1 MSLLAPLY
9 FIGALAIGAPILF
22 HMIRRQPKGQVEFSS
37 LMFLRPTPPR
47 LTRRS
52 RLDNWFLLLLR
63 ALALMLLAAAF
74 ARPFLRSV
82 TLSEAEV
89 PGRRLVIVVDRSA
102 SMQRNGLWEQVLDQA
117 DEVLADLQP
126 ADQLAVVA
134 FDQQPQLL
142 LGFDES
148 GKLAPGQLKVTV
160 HELLEETKPTWLKS
174 ELGSALAFAGDLA
187 VNYESEDRVV
197 VANDATAEDINAT
210 AEDIEGNAAADQ
222 SATVEDAHLILISDM
237 ASGSERESL
246 QTYAWPKSLRLDV
259 RRVASSQRTNAF
271 AQVMEADAES
281 AGEVDRVRVRVSNS
295 QDANES
301 QFSIRWSGGAGVA
314 EPTTSVELP
323 VQVPPGQSRVVRMP
337 MPGPGMTSLVLQG
350 DDHSFD
356 NTRYRVR
363 PEPQPYTLLHLGKV
377 AGEPRDS
384 LLFYLQRIPF
394 DNQRRIVSVET
405 LDPEQLSEV
414 PDPLT
419 VPLIVVTEEL
429 PEPVAMRLVEYAE
442 AGGRVLVVLWKQP
455 EAAGFG
461 ATINRIAGSDLE
473 FSEAEVD
480 DYAMLSRIDFSHPL
494 FRTMSDPQ
502 FNDFSKIRYWAHR
515 TINNVEPDWIIVA
528 RYDDG
533 DPAVLEKNLGEGR
546 LFVMASGWQPNESQ
560 LALSTKFI
568 PLLFSFLDSGQT
580 GATAERYTVGQSI
593 DFPPSDE
600 ASITGPAGSAF
611 QYSEQTDRDGIDQP
625 GVYQFSDGNQAR
637 SFAVNLD
644 ESESRTDPFDEEAL
658 TRFGVVLG
666 KNVTTAQALEGK
678 RQLRDRELESQ
689 QRLWQWLLVLA
700 LALLGLETVLGTLWS
715 RSGRATDAAV
725 VEAG

>member
-22 HMIRRQPKGQVEFSS
+22 HLIRRQPKGQVKFSS

-82 TLSEAEV
+82 TLSESEI
-89 PGRRLVIVVDRSA
+89 PGRRMVIVVDRSA
-102 SMQRNGLWEQVLDQA
+102 SMQRDGLWEQMLGQA
-117 DEVLADLQP
+117 DQVLSDLRP

-134 FDQQPQLL
+134 FDAKPQLL
-142 LGFDES
+142 LGFGES
-148 GKLAPGQLKVTV
+148 GKLSPEQLKTTV
-160 HELLEETKPTWLKS
+160 HDLLEDSKPTWLQS

-197 VANDATAEDINAT
+197 LPNDATAGAGQDEV
-210 AEDIEGNAAADQ
+210 AEDPPV
-222 SATVEDAHLILISDM
+222 TVDDAHLILISDM
-237 ASGSERESL
+237 ASGSEMESL

-259 RRVASSQRTNAF
+259 RRVASSQRTNAS
-271 AQVMEADAES
+271 AQVLETNAES
-281 AGEVDRVRVRVSNS
+281 VDDVDRVRVRVSNS
-295 QDANES
+295 QDASES
-301 QFSIRWSGGAGVA
+301 RFSIRWSGAQVVTGAAMG
-314 EPTTSVELP
+314 VELP

-337 MPGPGMTSLVLQG
+337 IPGPGMTSLVLQG
-350 DDHSFD
+350 DAHSFD
-356 NTRYRVR
+356 NTRYIVS
-363 PEPQPYTLLHLGKV
+363 PDPQPYTLLHLGKV
-377 AGEPRDS
+377 TEEPRDS

-394 DNQRRIVSVET
+394 DNQRRTVSVET
-405 LDPEQLSEV
+405 MDPDQVTEV

-429 PEPVAMRLVEYAE
+429 PEPVALRLAEYAE
-442 AGGRVLVVLWKQP
+442 AGGRVLVVLWNP
-455 EAAGFG
+455 LETAGAG
-461 ATINRIAGSDLE
+461 TTINQIAGSQLE
-473 FSEAEVD
+473 FGEAEVE

-494 FRTMSDPQ
+494 FRPMSDPQ
-502 FNDFSKIRYWAHR
+502 FNDFSKIRFWAHR
-515 TINNVEPDWIIVA
+515 SINKVGDDWSLVA

-533 DPAVLEKNLGEGR
+533 GPAVMEKILGKGR
-546 LFVMASGWQPNESQ
+546 LFVLASGWQPNESQ

-568 PLLFSFLDSGQT
+568 PLVFSLFDGGQT
-580 GATAERYTVGQSI
+580 GPAAERYTVGQGI
-593 DFPPSDE
+593 DFPPSE
-600 ASITGPAGSAF
+600 KASIAGPAGVAF
-611 QYSEQTDRDGIDQP
+611 SYREEADRDGIDQP
-625 GVYQFSDGNQAR
+625 GVYQFSDGEQTRA
-637 SFAVNLD
+637 FAVNLNQA
-644 ESESRTDPFDEEAL
+644 ESRTDPFDEETL
-658 TRFGVVLG
+658 TRFGVLLG
-666 KNVTTAQALEGK
+666 KNVTTAQALESK

-715 RSGRATDAAV
+715 RRGRETEAVAA
-725 VEAG
+725 ETG